1 MTDGRKSWHRD
12 GIPAWGWFAIIVMR
26 LFSLVVALLPVL
38 LLVAGVWWWN
48 HGGAK
53 RAPKVVQQ
61 AVAKVQSWVGA
72 ALGK

>member
-1 MTDGRKSWHRD
+1 MTNERKSWHRD
-12 GIPAWGWFAIIVMR
+12 GIPAWGWIAITVMR
-26 LFSLVVALLPVL
+26 LFSLVMALLPVL

-61 AVAKVQSWVGA
+61 AVTTVRSWVNA
-72 ALGK
+72 VLGK